1 MLEAYN
7 TAAGES
13 LTERLMAALEAAES
27 EGGDARGRQS
37 VAILVVPAAGE
48 GWEKVIDLRVEDHPD
63 PLSEM
68 RRLVTLHDAY
78 ALADHADELVNDG
91 RHDEAADL
99 YQQASAMAPQNHEL
113 MFWSG
118 LGAAQAGDIDT
129 GLTRVRRAI
138 EMHPAW
144 RELLERLPP
153 DVAPSAAAIVERL
166 RAG

>member
-1 MLEAYN
+1 
-7 TAAGES
+7 
-13 LTERLMAALEAAES
+13 
-27 EGGDARGRQS
+27 